1 MTSFQR
7 PIPDSQKVRPMRRL
21 PRSVVACIAGL
32 ALAAPAA
39 RSQDTAMLLPN
50 IPIESYTL
58 PNGLKVVLHRD
69 PSVPRVTV
77 CMAYHVGSK
86 NESAGRTGFAHFFE
100 HMMFRGTKNVPNYDI
115 PLQETGAQSN
125 AFTTEDMTVYYE
137 TVPSAYLERA
147 LYLEA
152 ERLAFLPTALDQAK
166 FDTER
171 EVVKN
176 ERRQSVD
183 NVPYGLSE
191 EAILA
196 HVFPAGHPYSWSV
209 IGSMKDLGAAT
220 IPDLQRF
227 FAEFYSPSNASLC
240 LAGDFNPE
248 VAKRVIG
255 YYFNAIP
262 AGPQIRPVAATT
274 PALAQPASMDAVDK
288 VSQPRI
294 FWAWPTV
301 MDDHPDAPALHLLAS
316 VLTGGE
322 ASRFYRSLVEDARV
336 VADVAASSDTKEVAG
351 LFTLQATAAEGKT
364 RQQVEDALVAAMK
377 GIADR
382 PATPAELLRAQAK
395 FERQTFD
402 RLTSPLGR
410 AAMLATDFVQK
421 GRPDFYRA
429 DYARYARVTAADLAR
444 VAQQYLSRPHFTLT
458 ISPAQPGQ
466 EKTEAK
472 PTGPLPGQVDNTPVP
487 ARVIGAGR
495 DWTVLPGPEG
505 SQAWIP
511 PRYVKATLSNGIE
524 LWTVPWR
531 TLPVVEVQ
539 MLTPIGSGDDPAG
552 KSGLARLTATLLDN
566 GTKDKT
572 NAELTEELD
581 ALGASLGTAASADN
595 TSVGLTVLARNLKPA
610 LALMGQVLTAPRF
623 DPKDF
628 DLERNLQLD
637 EIRKGPDSPRWIAQR
652 AQQALLFGPDHPY
665 GNPSQGYD
673 ETVKSITLDD
683 VRAFQGRLAAN
694 RTKLIVVGDVEP
706 DALVKMLEETLGGWK
721 TTGPEVKPRPPIVPP
736 AEPGVIYLVDKPGAV
751 QSIINVARPWVDRK
765 DPRYFATKV
774 GNHVIGDDFLS
785 RLNANLREKNGYTYG
800 AGSNFGYRRTG
811 SIWAVNTSVRADV
824 TAEALGEILGEL
836 DGLIKDRPLT
846 IEEIT
851 TARDA
856 EARSFPESFD
866 DPSSISSAIAAMAEY
881 ELPANY
887 LDSYLLNL
895 IGVTDAQVRETILDV
910 TSPNARRILI
920 VGDRAAIEPKL
931 VAARRGTVRVVDVN
945 GKPVPG
951 R

>member
-1 MTSFQR
+1 MTAR
-7 PIPDSQKVRPMRRL
+7 TIKL
-21 PRSVVACIAGL
+21 ACTAALAAGL
-32 ALAAPAA
+32 ALAASSAPA
-39 RSQDTAMLLPN
+39 QDAEMLLPN
-50 IPIESYTL
+50 IPIESYVL

-69 PSVPRVTV
+69 PSVPQVTV

-125 AFTTEDMTVYYE
+125 AYTSEDMTVYYE
-137 TVPSAYLERA
+137 TVPAAYLDRA

-152 ERLAFLPTALDQAK
+152 ERLAFLPTALEQAK

-209 IGSMKDLGAAT
+209 IGSMKDLGNAT
-220 IPDLQRF
+220 IADLQRF
-227 FAEFYSPSNASLC
+227 FGEFYSPSNASLC
-240 LAGDFNPE
+240 LAGDFNP
-248 VAKRVIG
+248 ATARKVIA
-255 YYFNAIP
+255 YYFGAIP
-262 AGPQIRPVAATT
+262 AGPAIRPVAAVTPPLPQATT
-274 PALAQPASMDAVDK
+274 VDAVDK
-288 VSQPRI
+288 VTQPRVY
-294 FWAWPTV
+294 WAWPTV
-301 MDDHPDAPALHLLAS
+301 MDDHPDAPALHLLAA
-316 VLTGGE
+316 VLTSGE
-322 ASRFYRSLVEDARV
+322 ASRFYRGLVEDARV
-336 VADVAASSDTKEVAG
+336 VADVRADSDTKEVAG
-351 LFTLQATAAEGKT
+351 LFTIRATAAEGKT
-364 RQQVEDALVAAMK
+364 RPQVEDALAGAVK
-377 GIADR
+377 SILDR

-395 FERQTFD
+395 FERETFD
-402 RLTSPLGR
+402 RLTAPLGR
-410 AAMLATDFVQK
+410 ATMLATDFVQK

-444 VAQQYLSRPHFTLT
+444 VARQYLSTPHFTLN

-466 EKTEAK
+466 EKTAAQ
-472 PTGPLPGQVDNTPVP
+472 PAGPLPGQVDNTPNY
-487 ARVIGAGR
+487 ARAIAGGVN
-495 DWTVLPGPEG
+495 WNALPGPEG
-505 SQAWIP
+505 SPAWIP
-511 PRYVKATLSNGIE
+511 PRYVKTTLSNGIE

-531 TLPVVEVQ
+531 TLPVVEVA
-539 MLTPIGSGDDPAG
+539 MLTPVGSGDDPAG

-566 GTKDKT
+566 GTTTKT

-581 ALGASLGTAASADN
+581 ALGASLGAAASADN
-595 TSVGLTVLARNLKPA
+595 TTVGLTVLARNLKPA
-610 LALMGQVLTAPRF
+610 LALMGQILTAPRF
-623 DPKDF
+623 DLKDF
-628 DLERNLQLD
+628 DLERTLQLD

-652 AQQALLFGPDHPY
+652 AQQALLFGRDHPY
-665 GNPSQGYD
+665 GNPSQGFD
-673 ETVKSITLDD
+673 ETVRGIALDD

-706 DALVKMLEETLGGWK
+706 EALVKMLEETLGGWK
-721 TTGPEVKPRPPIVPP
+721 TTGPEVKPRPPITPK

-765 DPRYFATKV
+765 DPRYFATLV
-774 GNHVIGDDFLS
+774 GNHVVGDDFLS

-800 AGSNFGYRRTG
+800 AGSGFGYRRTG

-824 TAEALGEILGEL
+824 TAEALGEVLGEL
-836 DGLIKDRPLT
+836 DGLVKERPLT
-846 IEEIT
+846 LEEIA

-866 DPSSISSAIAAMAEY
+866 DPSSISSMIAGMAEY
-881 ELPANY
+881 ELPLNY
-887 LDSYLLNL
+887 LDTYLLNL

-910 TSPNARRILI
+910 TSPKARRILI
-920 VGDRAAIEPKL
+920 VGDRATIEPKL
-931 VAARRGTVRVVDVN
+931 VAAGKGAVRGGDVD
-945 GKPVPG
+945 GKPGPA

>member
-1 MTSFQR
+1 MTAR
-7 PIPDSQKVRPMRRL
+7 TIKL
-21 PRSVVACIAGL
+21 ACTAALVATG
-32 ALAAPAA
+32 LAAPPAPA
-39 RSQDTAMLLPN
+39 QDAAMLLPN
-50 IPIESYTL
+50 IPVESYVL

-100 HMMFRGTKNVPNYDI
+100 HMMFRGTRNVPNYDI

-125 AFTTEDMTVYYE
+125 AFTTEDMTVYFE

-147 LYLEA
+147 LFLEA
-152 ERLAFLPTALDQAK
+152 ERLAFLPSALDQAK

-220 IPDLQRF
+220 IADLQRF
-227 FAEFYSPSNASLC
+227 FGEFYSPSNASLC

-248 VAKRVIG
+248 TARRVIA
-255 YYFNAIP
+255 YYFGGIS
-262 AGPQIRPVAATT
+262 AGPQIRPVAAPT
-274 PALAQPASMDAVDK
+274 PPLRQPATLEAVDK
-288 VSQPRI
+288 VTQPRVY
-294 FWAWPTV
+294 WAWPTV
-301 MDDHPDAPALHLLAS
+301 ADDHPDAPALHLLAS
-316 VLTGGE
+316 VLTEGE
-322 ASRFYRSLVEDARV
+322 ASRFYRALVEDARV
-336 VADVAASSDTKEVAG
+336 VADVSASSDTKEVAG

-364 RQQVEDALVAAMK
+364 RPQVEDALGAAMK
-377 GIADR
+377 GVADR
-382 PATPAELLRAQAK
+382 PATAAELLRAQAK

-410 AAMLATDFVQK
+410 ATMLATDFVQK
-421 GRPDFYRA
+421 GRPDYYRA

-444 VAQQYLSRPHFTLT
+444 VARQYLAAPHFTLN
-458 ISPAQPGQ
+458 IAPAQPGQ
-466 EKTEAK
+466 EKTAAQ
-472 PTGPLPGQVDNTPVP
+472 PAGPLPSQVDNTPSF
-487 ARVIGAGR
+487 ARSIAAGVT
-495 DWTVLPGPEG
+495 WSQIPGPEG
-505 SQAWIP
+505 SPAWIP
-511 PRYVKATLSNGIE
+511 PRYVKTTLSNGIE

-531 TLPVVEVQ
+531 TLPVVEVA

-566 GTKDKT
+566 GTRDKT
-572 NAELTEELD
+572 NAQLTEELD

-595 TSVGLTVLARNLKPA
+595 TTVGLTVLARNLRPA
-610 LALMGQVLTAPRF
+610 LALVGQVLTAPRF

-652 AQQALLFGPDHPY
+652 AQQALLFGQDHPY
-665 GNPSQGYD
+665 GNPSQGFE
-673 ETVKSITLDD
+673 ETVKAITLDD
-683 VRAFQGRLAAN
+683 VRQFQGRLAAN

-706 DALVKMLEETLGGWK
+706 EALVKMLEETLGAWK
-721 TTGPEVKPRPPIVPP
+721 ATGPEVKPRPPIVPK

-774 GNHVIGDDFLS
+774 GNHVVGDDFLS

-824 TAEALGEILGEL
+824 TAEALGEVLNEL
-836 DGLIKDRPLT
+836 DGLVKERPLT
-846 IEEIT
+846 LEEIA

-866 DPSSISSAIAAMAEY
+866 DPSSISSMIAAMAEY

-887 LDSYLLNL
+887 LETFLLNL
-895 IGVTDAQVRETILDV
+895 ISVTDAQVRETILEV

-931 VAARRGTVRVVDVN
+931 VAARKGTVRVVDVN
-945 GKPVPG
+945 GKPVPP